1 MTTDT
6 QTATATPPSLATLG
20 RTTLVALAVAAVIL
34 VTAVLPAEY
43 AIDPLGTGRWLGLT
57 EIAAPTAA
65 PVASTRRA
73 GAALKPAQAGRVAIY
88 PGSYSYDVYEVT
100 LEPFEYVEY
109 KYQLE
114 QDAAMV
120 FSWTASAPVTQ
131 DFHGERAAAAAGEAT
146 EESYDKVDRQGADGT
161 FTAPFAGIHG
171 WYWENPNADPVTVR
185 LTTSGYYSGAFEI
198 RSDRTRTARTLRGP
212 DTWTPVAN
220 PAAGQ

>member
-1 MTTDT
+1 MSTDT
-6 QTATATPPSLATLG
+6 QLPTPAPPSLATLG
-20 RTTLVALAVAAVIL
+20 RTTAVALAVAAVIL

-57 EIAAPTAA
+57 EIAAPTPA
-65 PVASTRRA
+65 PVETTRHA
-73 GAALKPAQAGRVAIY
+73 GAALKPVTAGRVAIY

-131 DFHGERAAAAAGEAT
+131 DFHGERAVAAAGEAA
-146 EESYDKVDRQGADGT
+146 EESYDKVDREGADGT

-185 LTTSGYYSGAFEI
+185 LTTSGFYSSAFEI

-220 PAAGQ
+220 SAARQ